1 METLYKPVNG
11 KPAVT
16 TQGASGAQDGG
27 HWQSGPIWICGA
39 EPGDVLQVRL
49 FMILYARFIIH
60 CGADNPH
67 WRKWQLLIH
76 SCCLATT

>member
-1 METLYKPVNG
+1 MCADEEMVEGDPGIETLYKPVNG

-39 EPGDVLQVRL
+39 EPGDVLQVCVSSL
-49 FMILYARFIIH
+49 WVQV
-60 CGADNPH
+60 PH
-67 WRKWQLLIH
+67 IAM
-76 SCCLATT
+76 SS